1 MPDTR
6 VNTVCVCELRNGT
19 WLLMGRHG
27 YKGSSCLW
35 KEDYFRVWRMLT
47 LMSSP
52 GKRSE
57 LFITEGRPAK
67 ETEKK

>member
-6 VNTVCVCELRNGT
+6 INTVCVCELRNGT
-19 WLLMGRHG
+19 GILMGRHR
-27 YKGSSCLW
+27 YEGSPCLW
-35 KEDYFRVWRMLT
+35 KEDYFSVWRMLT

-57 LFITEGRPAK
+57 LFITEGGPAK
-67 ETEKK
+67 EAEKK